1 MILFSTILKFNAT
14 LTKDAFIQLVLEWNR
29 TSKYKENIVP
39 DVSLD
44 GSYSGKFGNEK
55 YALP

>member
-14 LTKDAFIQLVLEWNR
+14 LTKDAFIQLVLEWNC

-44 GSYSGKFGNEK
+44 GSYSGMGHGLCGEF
-55 YALP
+55 